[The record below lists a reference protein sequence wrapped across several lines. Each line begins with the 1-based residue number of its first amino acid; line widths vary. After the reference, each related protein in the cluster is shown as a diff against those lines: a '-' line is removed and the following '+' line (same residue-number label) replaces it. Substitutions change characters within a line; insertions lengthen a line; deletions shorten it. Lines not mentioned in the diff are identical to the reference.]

1 LENLKGIRQKLFII
15 SLYGN
20 HGEGYAFNIRL
31 LIQERRKENGERQ
44 FIAQILPTSSDV
56 LYGIVMINEMGIIKT
71 VTKRALEM
79 FGYTAEEVIG
89 EVDTICL
96 S

>member
-1 LENLKGIRQKLFII
+1 MV
-15 SLYGN
+15 SLYGL

-44 FIAQILPTSSDV
+44 FIGQIVQTSQDATS
-56 LYGIVMINEMGIIKT
+56 GIIIISEMGIIKL

-79 FGYTAEEVIG
+79 FGYKAEDVVG
-89 EVDTICL
+89 QVYYL